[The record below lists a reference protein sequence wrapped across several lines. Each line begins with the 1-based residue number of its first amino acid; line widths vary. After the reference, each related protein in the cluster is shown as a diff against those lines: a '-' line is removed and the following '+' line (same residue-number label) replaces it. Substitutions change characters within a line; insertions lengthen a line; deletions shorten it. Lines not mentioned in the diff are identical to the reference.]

1 MQNQLSRPDRE
12 ITRLQRGTSDAT
24 AIGSRQYGHVQSRP
38 GLLVRPAEERFNVLT
53 SAALDP
59 IAKIPGL
66 KVRAVGTEPTAE
78 AAK

>member
-1 MQNQLSRPDRE
+1 MLS
-12 ITRLQRGTSDAT
+12 LF
-24 AIGSRQYGHVQSRP
+24 GSHQYAHVQSYPR
-38 GLLVRPAEERFNVLT
+38 LLLDLLRNVFMSLHFAKAAADVLT
-53 SAALDP
+53 RAAFDP